1 MLSVLPVDAVMR
13 ALADPTRRAVFEQ
26 LARGGEVNVAEL
38 TRASGVTQGAISQHL
53 KSLKLAGL
61 VSRIES
67 AHGIQARF
75 ADAAVDA
82 LAARCT
88 ESETGAR
95 NVDQILRSS
104 LLPEL
109 SRELLT
115 HMAAGTVPAKL
126 EVGLADQGRWTFA
139 FEGVR

>member
-1 MLSVLPVDAVMR
+1 M
-13 ALADPTRRAVFEQ
+13 
-26 LARGGEVNVAEL
+26 
-38 TRASGVTQGAISQHL
+38 
-53 KSLKLAGL
+53 
-61 VSRIES
+61 SRLES
-67 AHGIQARF
+67 AHGIQATF

-82 LAARCT
+82 LGARCT

-115 HMAAGTVPAKL
+115 RMAGGTVPARL

>member
-1 MLSVLPVDAVMR
+1 MTIVPYAPIGPEVMKEIVR
-13 ALADPTRRAVFEQ
+13 
-26 LARGGEVNVAEL
+26 
-38 TRASGVTQGAISQHL
+38 
-53 KSLKLAGL
+53 LKLAGL
-61 VSRIES
+61 VSRVES
-67 AHGIQARF
+67 AHGIQTRF

-82 LAARCT
+82 LASRCT

-115 HMAAGTVPAKL
+115 RMAAGTVPAKL
-126 EVGLADQGRWTFA
+126 EVGLADQGKWTFA

>member
-1 MLSVLPVDAVMR
+1 MVELFADGAQPAAEDVVSTIRPALSAHFKP
-13 ALADPTRRAVFEQ
+13 AL
-26 LARGGEVNVAEL
+26 LARMTIVPYGPIGPEVMQEIV
-38 TRASGVTQGAISQHL
+38 R
-53 KSLKLAGL
+53 LKLEAL
-61 VSRIES
+61 VQRLDE
-67 AHGIQARF
+67 AHGVSARF
-75 ADAAVDA
+75 AEETIQA

-115 HMAAGTVPAKL
+115 RMASNSVPARL
-126 EVGLADQGRWTFA
+126 EVALGEQGRWAFA
-139 FEGVR
+139 FA